1 MKKPN
6 GKTAL
11 RETALCG
18 MFAALTAVISQLSLP
33 IGPVPISCSMVA
45 VYLTGM
51 FLPVKS
57 AVTAQLVYIAVGLA
71 GLPVY
76 AGFQSGLGG
85 LLGPTGGY
93 LMMYPVT
100 AAIVA
105 AGMILCDR
113 KLQKQNAA
121 LRLLYVTAVLAA
133 SLLVCY
139 AGGAAWYAFSA
150 KVSLSAA
157 FAVTVLPFIA
167 GDAFKIALC
176 VFVAVFVRPRMQ
188 KAFLKQG

>member
-1 MKKPN
+1 MQRPN
-6 GKTAL
+6 GKKML

-45 VYLTGM
+45 VYLTGL
-51 FLPVKS
+51 FLSVRG
-57 AVTAQLVYIAVGLA
+57 ALTAQLVYIAVGLV

-76 AGFQSGLGG
+76 AGFQSGLGR

-100 AAIVA
+100 ATIVA
-105 AGMILCDR
+105 AGMLLYDR
-113 KLQKQNAA
+113 RLQKQNTAA
-121 LRLLYVTAVLAA
+121 RLLYVTATLVL

-139 AGGAAWYAFSA
+139 AGGAAWYAFTT
-150 KVSLSAA
+150 KVGFSAA
-157 FAVTVLPFIA
+157 LSVTVLPFIV
-167 GDAFKIALC
+167 GDACKIALC
-176 VFVAVFVRPRMQ
+176 VFVAVFARPRMQ
-188 KAFLKQG
+188 KAVLKQG